1 MSWPP
6 TAEQIRDIAIEA
18 LNNSTKRDITVL
30 LYWDNPSLMIYDPSI
45 FSQTDYVRKK
55 FKTEERIIEV
65 IIGRQD

>member
-1 MSWPP
+1 
-6 TAEQIRDIAIEA
+6 
-18 LNNSTKRDITVL
+18 
-30 LYWDNPSLMIYDPSI
+30 MIYDPSI